1 MPPLQPTGITDML
14 IRDARDTDFPAIAGL
29 ITSPD
34 ELFRVFPAG
43 NWPLSAPQIHRLA
56 EQRLNLTVGYMDNNI
71 VAFANLYGLVP
82 GKSAF
87 IGNVIVQEAKRGN
100 GIGRALLEH
109 MLDLVFLKHAL
120 PEARISVF
128 SDNVP
133 ALRLYKVL
141 GFNEYDRESRKDQYN
156 RKVTLL
162 HLKYRQ
168 AL

>member
-1 MPPLQPTGITDML
+1 
-14 IRDARDTDFPAIAGL
+14 
-29 ITSPD
+29 
-34 ELFRVFPAG
+34 
-43 NWPLSAPQIHRLA
+43 
-56 EQRLNLTVGYMDNNI
+56 MDNNI
-71 VAFANLYGLVP
+71 VAFANLYDLVP